1 MFERAKSWG
10 GHHLLPAIPIFAALY
25 FLPPLVSVPLAHALI
40 WFAKELGEATQ
51 RAGGTWQALKGWR
64 DIKRGGDPLGIWEH
78 WDWITPAAAG
88 FAVAVV
94 AALLR

>member
-1 MFERAKSWG
+1 MFEQAKSWG
-10 GHHLLPAIPIFAALY
+10 GHHLLPAALIFAVLY
-25 FLPPLVSVPLAHALI
+25 SLPPLVSVPLAHALI

-51 RAGGTWQALKGWR
+51 RAGGTGKALRDWRQAKN
-64 DIKRGGDPLGIWEH
+64 GGPWEP

-88 FAVAVV
+88 IVAAVV

>member
-1 MFERAKSWG
+1 MASKAKAWG

-25 FLPPLVSVPLAHALI
+25 FLPPLVGVPLAHAMI

-51 RAGGTWQALKGWR
+51 IAGGTQRALRGWN
-64 DIKRGGDPLGIWEH
+64 DIKRAGEPFGIWEH

-88 FAVAVV
+88 FVA